1 VTRILLVRHGQSE
14 WNATGRWQGQAD
26 PPLTDFGRM
35 QARHAAAGVGAM
47 DAVFSST
54 LDRAMETAAI
64 IADVLGIGPVL
75 CDDDLRERD
84 AGEFSGL
91 TREEIEER
99 FPGYLAA
106 DRRPDGWEPDDLLE
120 ARASAAIARIA
131 TMVGDGDVLVVT
143 HGGLLMALETSLG
156 AERSRP
162 ANLGGR
168 WLVAGDGSVRLG
180 DRIDLLDG
188 VEITLSDQI

>member
-1 VTRILLVRHGQSE
+1 MTQILVVRHGQSE

-35 QARHAAAGVGAM
+35 QARHAAAAVGAM
-47 DAVFSST
+47 DAVFAST

-64 IADVLGIGPVL
+64 MADSIGIGPVL

-91 TREEIEER
+91 TRGEIEEQ
-99 FPGYLAA
+99 FPGYLDAG
-106 DRRPDGWEPDDLLE
+106 RRPPGWEPDDLLA
-120 ARASAAIARIA
+120 ARASAALGRIA
-131 TMVGDGDVLVVT
+131 TMVGDGHVLVVS
-143 HGGLLMALETSLG
+143 HRGVLMALEAEVG
-156 AERSRP
+156 AEPSRP

-168 WLVAGDGSVRLG
+168 WFTVGDGGIRPG
-180 DRIDLLDG
+180 DRLDLLDG
-188 VEITLSDQI
+188 VELTISDQI